1 MRSCLTIAKD
11 PHPCQNAKPF
21 DETAEKPSMPD
32 EVPPMSDQDRDN
44 PRREFLRK
52 SLTLIP
58 VVTVASTALGSSV
71 LLAAPESAPANP
83 GRTPVSTSTYEP
95 TYFTAEEWTFIKA
108 AVAQLIPSDAQGPG
122 ALEAGV
128 PEYIDRQMNT
138 PYAAG
143 ALWFMQGPFNADAA
157 PEMGWQSKL
166 VPKEIYR
173 LGIAATDAWSKAFNG
188 KIFAEQDSATRDD
201 LLKQLE
207 AGKPEFDSVPSKI
220 FFNLLLQNTKEG
232 FFCDPIHGGNKGMV
246 GWTMIGFPGARA
258 DFMDWVERNEQYP
271 FPAVSIRGER
281 A

>member
-1 MRSCLTIAKD
+1 
-11 PHPCQNAKPF
+11 
-21 DETAEKPSMPD
+21 
-32 EVPPMSDQDRDN
+32 MSEQDN

-52 SLTLIP
+52 TLTLIP
-58 VVTVASTALGSSV
+58 VVTVASTSLGGSV
-71 LLAAPESAPANP
+71 LMATANADAQTASPAE
-83 GRTPVSTSTYEP
+83 GRTPAPGKAYEP
-95 TYFTAEEWTFIKA
+95 TYFTAEEWAFVNA
-108 AVAQLIPSDAQGPG
+108 AVARLIPADEQGPG

-138 PYAAG
+138 PYASG
-143 ALWFMQGPFNADAA
+143 ALWFMQGPFNADAPA
-157 PEMGWQSKL
+157 EMGWQSKL

-173 LGIAATDAWSKAFNG
+173 LGIAATDSWSNAFNG
-188 KIFAEQDSATRDD
+188 KTFAGQDSATQDD
-201 LLKQLE
+201 LLRRLE
-207 AGKPEFDSVPSKI
+207 AGGAETGEHFAAVPPKI

>member
-1 MRSCLTIAKD
+1 
-11 PHPCQNAKPF
+11 
-21 DETAEKPSMPD
+21 
-32 EVPPMSDQDRDN
+32 MSDQDRDN

-71 LLAAPESAPANP
+71 LLAAPEPAPSAP
-83 GRTPVSTSTYEP
+83 GKTPVSTSLYEP

-108 AVAQLIPSDAQGPG
+108 AVAQLIPNDAQGPG
-122 ALEAGV
+122 ALDAGV

-143 ALWFMQGPFNADAA
+143 ALWFMQGPFNADAPA
-157 PEMGWQSKL
+157 EMGWQSKL

-173 LGIAATDAWSKAFNG
+173 LGIAATDAWSKTVNG
-188 KIFAEQDSATRDD
+188 KVFADQDSATRDD

-207 AGKPEFDSVPSKI
+207 AGKPEFDSVPAKI

-232 FFCDPIHGGNKGMV
+232 FFCDPIHGGNKGLV

>member
-1 MRSCLTIAKD
+1 
-11 PHPCQNAKPF
+11 
-21 DETAEKPSMPD
+21 
-32 EVPPMSDQDRDN
+32 MSDQDRDN

-58 VVTVASTALGSSV
+58 VVTLAGTGLGSSV
-71 LLAAPESAPANP
+71 LQAAPEAAPAAP
-83 GRTPVSTSTYEP
+83 AAPAARADAEVYQPS
-95 TYFTAEEWTFIKA
+95 YFTAEEWAFINS
-108 AVAQLIPSDAQGPG
+108 AVAQLIPNDAQGPG

-143 ALWFMQGPFNADAA
+143 ALWYMQGPFNADAA

-166 VPKEIYR
+166 VPKQIYR
-173 LGIAATDAWSKAFNG
+173 LGIAATEELCKKAYNST
-188 KIFAEQDSATRDD
+188 FAGLDSATRDEV
-201 LLKQLE
+201 LKQLE
-207 AGKPEFDSVPSKI
+207 AGTPKFDSVPAKM
-220 FFNLLLQNTKEG
+220 FFSFLLQNTKEG
-232 FFCDPIHGGNKGMV
+232 FFCDPIHGGNKGMI

>member
-1 MRSCLTIAKD
+1 
-11 PHPCQNAKPF
+11 
-21 DETAEKPSMPD
+21 
-32 EVPPMSDQDRDN
+32 MSDQDRDN

-58 VVTVASTALGSSV
+58 VVTLAGTGLGSSV
-71 LLAAPESAPANP
+71 LQAAPESAPAP
-83 GRTPVSTSTYEP
+83 AAAKPAPASAGDYQPS
-95 TYFTAEEWTFIKA
+95 YFTAEEWAFINA

-143 ALWFMQGPFNADAA
+143 ALWYMQGPFNADAA

-166 VPKEIYR
+166 VPKDIYR
-173 LGIAATDAWSKAFNG
+173 LGIAATDQWVKGLSG
-188 KIFAEQDSATRDD
+188 KTFAEQDSATRDD

-207 AGKPEFDSVPSKI
+207 AGKPQFAAVPAKI